1 MTSSSRRSGFRLP
14 WTAEE
19 GDDAEQGLNGN
30 TVATDAPDA
39 GETPQ
44 SATAVASAVIAP
56 PATDPAPMPA
66 ASAQKHGM
74 PTNAKATTAMNE
86 DHQTDASDNPFLR
99 NLVDAMRHVAE
110 EARSKSVVELRA
122 SVDDHIRELRSASEE
137 RAGAMRKLAEDEVAA
152 VGSWEETEI
161 ERVRAEAKRRSEE
174 RRARLDTEVADDA
187 SQTEREIDQT
197 RERAT
202 AYEGELDSFL
212 TKLAEIRDPA
222 AFVTAAQ
229 RMPAPPLPP
238 TSGSADDTTVSA
250 RLAALGVERPSVEAP
265 AAAPETAPATDAPA
279 AEEASAAVEAA
290 TEQPAEPAAESAAPE
305 VPATSAAAPQTV
317 PAPADAEASAPV
329 ATAPAAE
336 PAAETAT
343 SVVVK
348 GLGSFGAI
356 TSFKQTLERAPGI
369 RSVALSLGPTGEF
382 VYRATHAAGADLA
395 ALLGAIEDG
404 STVERQADGSLR
416 VTVGRP
422 R

>member
-19 GDDAEQGLNGN
+19 GDDAEQALNGKP
-30 TVATDAPDA
+30 VAADAPRA

-56 PATDPAPMPA
+56 PATDPAPTPA
-66 ASAQKHGM
+66 ASAQKNGM
-74 PTNAKATTAMNE
+74 PTNAEATTAMNE

-122 SVDDHIRELRSASEE
+122 SIDDHIRELRSASEE

-174 RRARLDTEVADDA
+174 RRTRLDTEVADDA
-187 SQTEREIDQT
+187 SQTEREIEQT

-212 TKLAEIRDPA
+212 AKLAEIRDPA

-279 AEEASAAVEAA
+279 AEEASAAVEAVA
-290 TEQPAEPAAESAAPE
+290 EQPAAEPAAPE
-305 VPATSAAAPQTV
+305 VAATSAAAPEPV
-317 PAPADAEASAPV
+317 PAPADVVASAPV